1 MEIWLACR
9 VISAGENI
17 IHQIR
22 ESGVTSGR
30 AKVYKLDN
38 SSLESVKKF
47 AKQIKA
53 DYDKIHILINNGKWL
68 DISTLFWYRILIV

>member
-9 VISAGENI
+9 TISAGEKLVLE
-17 IHQIR
+17 IR
-22 ESGVTSGR
+22 KSGVTNGK

-38 SSLESVKKF
+38 ASLESVKQF
-47 AKQIKA
+47 AKQIKT

-68 DISTLFWYRILIV
+68 ITSISF